1 MTSRFILLILCIPF
15 LGFGQD
21 AAPKTASEIHQA
33 IKKLNVL
40 GSALY
45 LAAHPDDENTRMIS
59 YLANHIQ
66 AETAYL
72 SLTRGDGGQNLIGPE
87 IRELLGVIRTQ
98 ELLKARKIDGGQQFF
113 SRANDF
119 GFSKHPDETL
129 KIWDKEKILAD
140 AVWIIRKFRPDVII
154 NRWGHE
160 SAGKTHGHHT
170 ASALLSVEAFD
181 LAADPNA
188 FPEQLKYVQ
197 VWQPIRLYY
206 NVFLRRFEG
215 DKSKLLPVD
224 VGVYFPDKGKSNT
237 EIAAE
242 SRSQH
247 KCQGM
252 GTAKTR
258 GARNEYLEVVKGE
271 NIRGKDDIFEGIDIS
286 WSRIKGGSSI
296 AEIVKKVENN
306 FRHDDPSASVADLL
320 KIYNKI
326 NTLPQSHWQQIK
338 LIEVKN
344 IIKACLGFYMEA
356 VADDYWAT
364 KGETMELAIEFVNRS
379 PLKIQLENVTYLP
392 MKTDSVLNLVLPQNE
407 PQKFYKKIKIP
418 DHVNTTNPYWLNE
431 ATTLGTYKVSDQLL
445 IGSSETAP
453 VFKIKYNLKIENTL
467 LEFLEN
473 VVHKNTDP
481 VKGDV
486 IRRLEIVPPV
496 FVNSEEKVHIFPDNQ
511 NSVFN
516 VILKSGKDQIKGKV
530 SLKHPNSWRVEP
542 DFFDFEM
549 KTKGAEQKFSFKVF
563 PPEGASE
570 GIITPVAELEGKVYR
585 KSLNL
590 IEYDHIPTQTVLL
603 PEVAKVVKLDIE
615 KRGERVGYIMG
626 AGDDIPTSLRQIG
639 YTVDLLEG
647 KDISKENLRQYDA
660 VILGVRAYNTKENLK
675 FQNKTLLE
683 YVKEGGTL
691 IVQYNTGHRLVM
703 PSAEIG
709 PYPFQIS
716 RDRITVEEA
725 EIRLLNPDH
734 ELLNFPNKITA
745 NDFEGWVQERGL
757 YFPDEW
763 DEHYEALLSGNDPGE
778 DAKNGGLLFTK
789 YGKGHY
795 IYTGYS
801 WFRELPAGVPG
812 AYRIFANLISV
823 GKK

>member
-1 MTSRFILLILCIPF
+1 MISRFILFLLCIPF
-15 LGFGQD
+15 LGFSQNK
-21 AAPKTASEIHQA
+21 APKTASEIHQA

-40 GSALY
+40 GSVLY

-98 ELLKARKIDGGQQFF
+98 ELLEARKIDGGQQFF

-140 AVWIIRKFRPDVII
+140 VVWIIRKFRPDVII
-154 NRWGHE
+154 NRWGHL

-188 FPEQLKYVQ
+188 FPEQLKHVD
-197 VWQPIRLYY
+197 VWQPTRLYY
-206 NVFLRRFEG
+206 NVFLRNFEG
-215 DKSKLLPVD
+215 NKSKLLPVD
-224 VGVYFPDKGKSNT
+224 VGVYFPHKGKSNT

-258 GARNEYLEVVKGE
+258 GARNEYLEVIKGKE
-271 NIRGKDDIFEGIDIS
+271 MQSKDDIFEGVNIS
-286 WSRIKGGSSI
+286 WSRIKGSSGI
-296 AEIVKKVENN
+296 AEMVENVERN
-306 FRHDDPSASVADLL
+306 FRHDDPSASVSDLL

-326 NTLPQSHWQQIK
+326 NTLPKSHWQQIK
-338 LIEVKN
+338 LAETKN
-344 IIKACLGFYMEA
+344 IIKACLGFYTEA
-356 VADDYWAT
+356 IADDYWVT
-364 KGETMELAIEFVNRS
+364 KGETIELAMEFVNRS
-379 PLKIQLENVTYLP
+379 PLKVQLEKITYLP
-392 MKTDSVLNLVLPQNE
+392 IKTDSALSLVLPQNE
-407 PQKFYKKIKIP
+407 PQKFYKKIKVPNNI
-418 DHVNTTNPYWLNE
+418 NRTNPYWLNE
-431 ATTLGTYKVSDQLL
+431 AATLGTYKVANQLL
-445 IGSSETAP
+445 RGFPETVP
-453 VFKIKYNLKIENTL
+453 IFKIKYNLKIENTL
-467 LEFLEN
+467 LEFSED
-473 VVHKNTDP
+473 VVYKDTDP

-486 IRRLEIVPPV
+486 IRRLEIIPPV
-496 FVNSEEKVHIFPDNQ
+496 FINNEEQVHIFPNDQ
-511 NSVFN
+511 NRVFN
-516 VILKSGKDQIKGKV
+516 VILKSGKDNIKGKL
-530 SLKHPNSWRVEP
+530 SLKHPKYWRVEP
-542 DFFDFEM
+542 AFFDFDL
-549 KTKGAEQKFSFKVF
+549 KIKGAEKQFSFTVF
-563 PPEGASE
+563 PPEKASE
-570 GIITPVAELEGKVYR
+570 GTIIPIAEIAGKVHD

-590 IEYDHIPTQTVLL
+590 IDYDHIPTQTVLL
-603 PEVAKVVKLDIE
+603 PAVAKVVKLDIK

-626 AGDDIPTSLRQIG
+626 AGDDIPTSLRQID
-639 YTVDLLEG
+639 YQVDLLED
-647 KDISKENLRQYDA
+647 KDISKSNLHQYDA
-660 VILGVRAYNTKENLK
+660 VILGIRAYNTKDKLK
-675 FQNKTLLE
+675 FQNKILLK
-683 YVKEGGTL
+683 YVQEGGTL
-691 IVQYNTGHRLVM
+691 IVQYNTGHHLVM

-734 ELLNFPNKITA
+734 ELLNSPNKITA
-745 NDFEGWVQERGL
+745 KDFEGWVQERGL
-757 YFPDEW
+757 YFPNEW
-763 DEHYEALLSGNDPGE
+763 DEQYEALLSGNDPGE

-823 GKK
+823 GK